1 MSDNNQDVQD
11 MDVDTPDPQP
21 PHPQPQGEASP
32 THQDEVSLTLS
43 LKWLE
48 SKKPQKPQKQRMLLE
63 KSLQSWFNRCTT
75 KVDCSVE
82 EPQAD
87 GSVVIKI
94 KPPPAV
100 NELMKLKGET
110 LMEKDGTKPVTILSI
125 SLGSSK
131 MDTPTAD
138 DASVNSPPAAASI
151 NTKPSVADLAVDK
164 MQLEGQKEPLTAKGN
179 PPQDDKNRSED
190 CVVPLGL
197 YWYISQIYKNE
208 ITRIEE
214 ETKVTITPSVTVKFD
229 TKGEDGKPDEALSR
243 FTDLVQRYLPDSRSS
258 VIPLK
263 FVDPDQWSD
272 ALKVI
277 KDSNKLLVTMSSE
290 EITVCGPDYCQKSLS
305 STLTAM
311 QKSSTSFGESER
323 PSWSQNFNG
332 DLSLKIRMTIK
343 DDLGD
348 AGLTLEE
355 NHWKTLNTSYKHP
368 LAKIQSK
375 FNVDFKESNISEGK
389 VNVKA
394 SYKGPGRNAAM
405 ESHAVRALL
414 RLYQKIMTSSRHQPP
429 PYGFSGLSG
438 SEETTRGPGLNGHS
452 TQNSEES
459 TGGGATG
466 DSRDDKCCICLSHFT
481 DKQQLKCKHEFCK
494 ECLQNAMKFSG
505 PICPIC
511 KDIFGEVQ
519 GTQPDGTMR
528 WNRSSI
534 SLPGFPHCGH
544 ISITYNIPSGT
555 QKENHPNPG
564 RHYTGTTR
572 SAFLPDNKE
581 GNEVL
586 QLLKKAFDQK
596 LIFTVGASRTTGA
609 ENMVTWNDIHHKTSI
624 AGGPERFGYPDKN
637 YLSRVKD
644 ELKSKGI
651 E

>member
-32 THQDEVSLTLS
+32 KHQDEVALTLS

-48 SKKPQKPQKQRMLLE
+48 SKKPQKPKVLLQ
-63 KSLQSWFNRCTT
+63 KSLQRWFNN
-75 KVDCSVE
+75 KKIVVDCSVG

-100 NELMKLKGET
+100 NELQKLKGKT
-110 LMEKDGTKPVTILSI
+110 LKEKDGTKTATILSI

-131 MDTPTAD
+131 MDTPTTN
-138 DASVNSPPAAASI
+138 DASENSPPAAASI
-151 NTKPSVADLAVDK
+151 NNKPSVSDLAVDK
-164 MQLEGQKEPLTAKGN
+164 MQLEGQKEPLTAEGN
-179 PPQDDKNRSED
+179 PPQDDKNRSRD

-197 YWYISQIYKNE
+197 YWYISQLYKNE
-208 ITRIEE
+208 ITRIEK
-214 ETKVTITPSVTVKFD
+214 ETKVTIAPSVTVRFD
-229 TKGEDGKPDEALSR
+229 AKGEDGKPDEALSR
-243 FTDLVQRYLPDSRSS
+243 FTDLVQRYLPDSHSS

-272 ALKVI
+272 VLKVI
-277 KDSNKLLVTMSSE
+277 KDSSKVLVTMSSE
-290 EITVCGPDYCQKSLS
+290 EMTICGPDYCQKSLS
-305 STLTAM
+305 SALNAM
-311 QKSSTSFGESER
+311 QESSTSFGESEQ
-323 PSWSQNFNG
+323 PSGSQNFNG
-332 DLSLKIRMTIK
+332 NLSLKIRMTIK

-348 AGLTLEE
+348 AGLTMED

-394 SYKGPGRNAAM
+394 SYKGPRGNAAM

-429 PYGFSGLSG
+429 PYGASGLSG
-438 SEETTRGPGLNGHS
+438 SEETSRGPGLNGHS

-459 TGGGATG
+459 ARGGATG
-466 DSRDDKCCICLSHFT
+466 DSRDDKCSICLSHFT
-481 DKQQLKCKHEFCK
+481 DKKQLKCKHEFCNK
-494 ECLQNAMKFSG
+494 CLQNAMKYSG

-519 GTQPDGTMR
+519 GPQPDGTMT
-528 WNRSSI
+528 WNHFST
-534 SLPGFPHCGH
+534 SLPGFADCGH
-544 ISITYNIPSGT
+544 ISITYTFLGGK

-564 RHYTGTTR
+564 QYYTGTTR
-572 SAFLPDNKE
+572 YAYLPDNKE

-586 QLLKKAFDQK
+586 RLLKKAFDQK
-596 LIFTVGASRTTGA
+596 LIFTVGTSRTSGV
-609 ENMVTWNDIHHKTSI
+609 ENTVTWNDIHHKTSMT
-624 AGGPERFGYPDKN
+624 GGPERWGSPA
-637 YLSRVKD
+637 
-644 ELKSKGI
+644 
-651 E
+651 

>member
-1 MSDNNQDVQD
+1 MSDNNQDVQP

-21 PHPQPQGEASP
+21 QVEASP
-32 THQDEVSLTLS
+32 KHQDEVSLTLS

-48 SKKPQKPQKQRMLLE
+48 SKKSQKPRVLLQ
-63 KSLQSWFNRCTT
+63 KSLQRWFNN
-75 KVDCSVE
+75 KKIVVNCSVE

-100 NELMKLKGET
+100 NELQKLKGET
-110 LMEKDGTKPVTILSI
+110 LMEKDGTKTATILSI

-138 DASVNSPPAAASI
+138 DASVNTPPAAASI
-151 NTKPSVADLAVDK
+151 NTKPSVSDLAVDK
-164 MQLEGQKEPLTAKGN
+164 MQFKGQKEPLTAEGN
-179 PPQDDKNRSED
+179 PPQDDKNRSQD

-208 ITRIEE
+208 ITRIEK
-214 ETKVTITPSVTVKFD
+214 ETKVTITPSVTV
-229 TKGEDGKPDEALSR
+229 TLNAKGEDGKPDEALSR
-243 FTDLVQRYLPDSRSS
+243 LTDLVQSYLPDSRSS

-277 KDSNKLLVTMSSE
+277 RNNNKVLVTMSSE
-290 EITVCGPDYCQKSLS
+290 EMTVCGPDYCKKSLS
-305 STLTAM
+305 STLNAM

-323 PSWSQNFNG
+323 PSWSQNLNG

-348 AGLTLEE
+348 AGLTLED
-355 NHWKTLNTSYKHP
+355 NHWKTLNTSSNYP
-368 LAKIQSK
+368 LAKIKSK
-375 FNVDFKESNISEGK
+375 FNVDFKESSTSEGK
-389 VNVKA
+389 INVKA
-394 SYKGPGRNAAM
+394 SYKGPGGNVAM

-414 RLYQKIMTSSRHQPP
+414 RLYQKIMTSPRRQPP

-438 SEETTRGPGLNGHS
+438 SEETSRGPGLNSHS

-459 TGGGATG
+459 AGGGATG
-466 DSRDDKCCICLSHFT
+466 DSRDDRCSICLSHFT
-481 DKQQLKCKHEFCK
+481 NKRQLKCKHEFCN
-494 ECLQNAMKFSG
+494 ECLQDAMKYSG

-511 KDIFGEVQ
+511 KDIFGKVQ
-519 GTQPDGTMR
+519 GTQPDGTMTC
-528 WNRSSI
+528 NTSSI

-544 ISITYNIPSGT
+544 ICITYNIPSGT

-564 RHYTGTTR
+564 RHYSGTTR
-572 SAFLPDNKE
+572 IAYLPDNKE

-586 QLLKKAFDQK
+586 QLLKKAFDQR

-609 ENMVTWNDIHHKTSI
+609 ENTVTWNDIHHKTSM
-624 AGGPERFGYPDKN
+624 AGGPESFGYPDKN
-637 YLSRVKD
+637 YLSRVKE
-644 ELKSKGI
+644 ELKAKGI